1 MKELSVAL
9 ERSVAVPITFSS
21 KNKTMMKYEGRV
33 EYIPVEWHEA
43 FALQSRRTPVAAKQR
58 ELASFAT
65 THVKDSPCQMICK
78 PYSKW
83 MKQISTDDS
92 KSDED
97 RDSIQKLIF
106 DLAAINFNKKHDRT
120 QLNGSDGE
128 FQQVLNSVKQLT
140 AEIASLSEGFH
151 DLLNSQITYYQKCNS
166 LQDSFQQLTAEIASL
181 S

>member
-1 MKELSVAL
+1 
-9 ERSVAVPITFSS
+9 
-21 KNKTMMKYEGRV
+21 
-33 EYIPVEWHEA
+33 
-43 FALQSRRTPVAAKQR
+43 
-58 ELASFAT
+58 
-65 THVKDSPCQMICK
+65 MI
-78 PYSKW
+78 
-83 MKQISTDDS
+83 Q

-97 RDSIQKLIF
+97 RDSLQKLIF
-106 DLAAINFNKKHDRT
+106 DLAAINFNKKHDRS

>member
-1 MKELSVAL
+1 MSQHRLQLSNTPAATNDNSNDTNRSTSKVSSEEMKELSVAL

-83 MKQISTDDS
+83 MKQISPDDS
-92 KSDED
+92 K
-97 RDSIQKLIF
+97 K
-106 DLAAINFNKKHDRT
+106 
-120 QLNGSDGE
+120 
-128 FQQVLNSVKQLT
+128 
-140 AEIASLSEGFH
+140 
-151 DLLNSQITYYQKCNS
+151 
-166 LQDSFQQLTAEIASL
+166 
-181 S
+181 